1 MKMKAKETNQK
12 INRKSERMKE
22 KEINVREKKSEII
35 LKDKG
40 HQKKQLL

>member
-22 KEINVREKKSEII
+22 KEINVREKKVR
-35 LKDKG
+35 
-40 HQKKQLL
+40 